1 MHVSLSGV
9 EGCFSKY
16 GWKNYVY
23 IFLVALMILSYVG
36 ITNDLII
43 DLISIVKGIILCF
56 ILITEDLLNSP
67 GAINFNQNLKQ

>member
-43 DLISIVKGIILCF
+43 R
-56 ILITEDLLNSP
+56 
-67 GAINFNQNLKQ
+67 FNQHREGHNPLFYTYNRRPLEFARSNKF